1 MHEQQISKKSLL
13 ESGENKVHVI
23 RSSYTR
29 TSIEVEAE
37 TIRLYAIHSKVLFV
51 LIFSVNLHPY
61 IILFARLCVYILP
74 PSLCISPYILAYI
87 SRFCIMKANWKCSPP
102 HAVDESQLLCT
113 SSGGQAEHQ
122 SENFF
127 FSQKLHHEKYPNEN
141 GSVQLRGMVNNKQQR
156 KWIHKDVVHHRKG
169 SKSSP
174 SILCS
179 IQVANLEFF
188 ESIPSYMYTSFS
200 QYLEGKLRCKSMPGF
215 LKPLIF
221 NVRII

>member
-87 SRFCIMKANWKCSPP
+87 SRFCIMKAN
-102 HAVDESQLLCT
+102 
-113 SSGGQAEHQ
+113 
-122 SENFF
+122 
-127 FSQKLHHEKYPNEN
+127 
-141 GSVQLRGMVNNKQQR
+141 
-156 KWIHKDVVHHRKG
+156 
-169 SKSSP
+169 
-174 SILCS
+174 
-179 IQVANLEFF
+179 
-188 ESIPSYMYTSFS
+188 
-200 QYLEGKLRCKSMPGF
+200 
-215 LKPLIF
+215 
-221 NVRII
+221 